1 MAIEIPTL
9 PEQLPNDAPR
19 HVGKAVNRVEDPA
32 LVSGTVEFIDNC
44 VLPGM
49 LHCAILRSPHPHAR
63 IVSVD
68 TSAALAADG
77 VVAVL
82 TGDDVRRWCDPVF
95 TAPEGWGNYCMAVDK
110 VRFVG
115 EPVAAVAASSR
126 YLAEDALELI
136 EVEYELLTPVATPEQ
151 AMASGAP
158 LVFEERGTNVML
170 ARKYEWGEVD
180 RVFAEADHVVS
191 RRFRWNRVG
200 ANPTETFGCIC
211 QWDLADGTLTC
222 RGSYQTPR
230 FMGIGRAGSLRL
242 PANRVRI
249 IAQPMGGG
257 FGGKGGPRG
266 TDIAA
271 LLSRKAGGRPVKYI
285 EDRMEYLLAG
295 GGQSWDRYYDAA
307 LAVKAD
313 GTVTGF
319 RVRLVDN
326 QGAGAEG
333 YGTISAAKPLAAF
346 TGNYRI
352 EAAAYDLTLVATNRA
367 PSYPY
372 RGYGPPPHNLVLES
386 LMDCTAREL
395 QIDPAELRRR
405 NYIRPEQFPYT
416 VPSGNEYDSG
426 NYGQVLERVLALA
439 DYPALR
445 ARQAAAR
452 AEGRLLGISVVNTVE
467 PGVFDWNAYATVG
480 VPGIGVPEGVKVA
493 LDVFGNVTV
502 AVGFNLQ
509 GQGQFTVAAQVV
521 ADYLGVDMAQ
531 VRISTAASDVAMPH
545 FGQGGSRLGV
555 AVTGAILGACEKLKA
570 IFTTVAAHVLQLP
583 ADDLVLRNGRIQRR
597 DAPAHGMSLAEIAGL
612 MLTRSDLLPAG
623 VEPCPEATYV
633 WTAPN
638 RNAPDDQGRCRSYL
652 TAAYATHVA
661 LVEIDRDTGRVDILD
676 YSIVDDCGT
685 RLNPANVEGQLQG
698 GVAQG
703 VGAALYEEYVYDAQC
718 QPLVSTFVD
727 YLMPTI
733 HEVPMTRKDH
743 FVTPSPVAPLGAKG
757 CGEGAMHTT
766 PAAILCAINDALAPL
781 GKELLETPASPHRVW
796 KLLQEAGSAI
806 ANGPTGTRT

>member
-1 MAIEIPTL
+1 MAIEIHTL
-9 PEQLPNDAPR
+9 PEHMPNDALR
-19 HVGKAVNRVEDPA
+19 YVGKPVNRVEDPA
-32 LVSGTVEFIDNC
+32 LVSGTVQFIDNLS
-44 VLPGM
+44 LPGM

-68 TSAALAADG
+68 VSAALAAEG
-77 VVAVL
+77 VVAVIS
-82 TGDDVRRWCDPVF
+82 GEDVKRWCAPGF

-115 EPVAAVAASSR
+115 EPVAAVAATSR
-126 YLAEDALELI
+126 YLAEDALELLHI
-136 EVEYELLTPVATPEQ
+136 EYETLTPVCNPEQ
-151 AMASGAP
+151 AMAPDAP
-158 LVFEERGTNVML
+158 VVFEERGTNVML
-170 ARKYEWGEVD
+170 HRDYTWGEVD
-180 RVFAEADHVVS
+180 RVFAEADHIIS

-211 QWDLADGTLTC
+211 QWDLADNSLTC
-222 RGSYQTPR
+222 HGAYQTPR
-230 FMGIGRAGSLRL
+230 FMAIGRAASLQL

-249 IAQPMGGG
+249 VTHPQGGG

-271 LLSRKAGGRPVKYI
+271 LLSRKSGGRPVKYI

-319 RVRLVDN
+319 RVHLVDD

-352 EAAAYDLTLVATNRA
+352 EAASYDLTLVATNRA
-367 PSYPY
+367 PTYPY

-395 QIDPAELRRR
+395 GMDPAELRRQ
-405 NYIRPEQFPYT
+405 NFIRPEQFPYT

-426 NYGQVLERVLALA
+426 NYEAVLDRVLEMA

-452 AEGRLLGISVVNTVE
+452 AEGRLVGIGVVGTVE

-480 VPGIGVPEGVKVA
+480 VPGVGVPEGVKVG
-493 LDVFGNVTV
+493 LDVFGNVSV
-502 AVGFNLQ
+502 AVGFSLQ

-531 VRISTAASDVAMPH
+531 VKISTASSDVALPH

-555 AVTGAILGACEKLKA
+555 AVTGAILGACEKLNAMFCK
-570 IFTTVAAHVLQLP
+570 VVAHVMQAP
-583 ADDLVLRNGRIQRR
+583 EESIVLRNGRLYRV
-597 DAPAHGMSLAEIAGL
+597 DAPEHGMSLAEIAGL
-612 MLTRSDLLPAG
+612 MLSRSDLLPPG

-633 WTAPN
+633 WTSPN

-652 TAAYATHVA
+652 TAANATHVA
-661 LVEIDRDTGRVDILD
+661 LVEIDRDTGRTHILD
-676 YSIVDDCGT
+676 YCIVDDCGT

-703 VGAALYEEYVYDAQC
+703 VGAALYEEYVYNDEC

-743 FVTPSPVAPLGAKG
+743 IVTPSPFSPLGAKG

-766 PAAILCAINDALAPL
+766 PATILCAINDALAPL
-781 GKELLETPASPHRVW
+781 GKEMLETPASPHRLW
-796 KLLQEAGSAI
+796 KLLHEDLAASA
-806 ANGPTGTRT
+806 